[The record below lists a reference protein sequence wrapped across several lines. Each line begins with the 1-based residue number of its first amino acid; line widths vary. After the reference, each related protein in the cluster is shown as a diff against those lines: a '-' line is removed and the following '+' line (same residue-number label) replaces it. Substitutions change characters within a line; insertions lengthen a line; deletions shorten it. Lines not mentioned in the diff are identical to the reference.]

1 MLTPRSLRL
10 ACKPCAG
17 KIGGGQWLDEA
28 FQAALVCVIRQPE
41 MALWLKPEQP
51 CFQGDAHFARVGDAD
66 FVAQHV
72 GEPVAFYF

>member
-1 MLTPRSLRL
+1 MLTRAPYGLL
-10 ACKPCAG
+10 ASRALAKLGA
-17 KIGGGQWLDEA
+17 GQWLDEA
-28 FQAALVCVIRQPE
+28 FQAALVCAIRQPE

-51 CFQGDAHFARVGDAD
+51 CFQGDAHFARIGDAD